1 MYQKPKFL
9 ITQSLLSSW
18 LYTYRIENGYQE
30 FLDALNKKPKQPTQA
45 MLDGNRFENVL
56 NSVLDGAIIYSDH
69 EWFQPIGE
77 LYLLLIGARQ
87 QVKLSRNIEVN
98 GDTFC
103 VYGVLDYLKAGHIYD
118 TKYSKRYQ
126 VGKYLESPQ
135 TPFYFYLVPE
145 AMDFTY
151 LICDGEYIYKERYF
165 PDEVEPIERLISNF
179 MAFLDK
185 HNLTET
191 YKTLW
196 KSKF

>member
-1 MYQKPKFL
+1 MYQEPKYL

-18 LYTYRIENGYQE
+18 LYTYKMDNGYEE

-56 NSVLDGAIIYSDH
+56 NSVLDGAIIYADH
-69 EWFQPIGE
+69 EWFQPVAE
-77 LYLLLIGARQ
+77 LSLLLIGARQ
-87 QVKLSRNIEVN
+87 QVKLSRNIKV
-98 GDTFC
+98 GDTTFC

-118 TKYSKRYQ
+118 TKYSKRYR
-126 VGKYLESPQ
+126 VGKYLDSPQ

-151 LICDGEYIYKERYF
+151 LICDGQYVYKERYF
-165 PDEVEPIERLISNF
+165 PDEVEPIECLISDF
-179 MAFLDK
+179 MRFLELHK
-185 HNLTET
+185 LTET
-191 YKTLW
+191 YKNLW